1 MDSRSVEKNDNI
13 SSEEDTN
20 LLQYV
25 SGMNYVRPP
34 TLNFKKIKNQ
44 LKII

>member
-1 MDSRSVEKNDNI
+1 MDSRSVEEINNI

-25 SGMNYVRPP
+25 AGINYVRPP
-34 TLNFKKIKNQ
+34 TLNQ
-44 LKII
+44 LKIILNMK